1 MPISIKTYLG
11 ELSQE
16 LKNILSYWQTY
27 MPDEKHGGFYGQV
40 DGQNRP
46 VEEASKGVILN
57 ARILWTFSA
66 ACSRSFSEEK
76 KAMADQA
83 YQYMETYFRDKRYGG
98 LYWELDYLG
107 KPVNPRKQIYAQAFA
122 VYALSEYYRLTSE
135 PAVLDWI
142 LELFDLLEE
151 KAADGENGGY
161 IEAFGEDWSELDDL
175 RLSEKDANEKKGMN
189 THIHM
194 LEAYTNLCRIHRTR
208 EVETALQQIIR
219 LMQEHFVGEDHH
231 LKLFFDEKWN
241 VKSSV
246 ISYGHDIETSWLIY
260 EAAEVLGD
268 EALIDELKPMLLG
281 MVDTFLAEGVDSAN
295 GVMNELDKENGHLDT
310 DRHWWP
316 QAEAMVGLVYAY
328 RMSGDDRYLGKTL
341 KIWMFIKEFIIDHRK
356 GEWFW
361 KVDRYG
367 NPDLSDE
374 KAGSWKCP
382 YHNSRACMEIAH
394 QLG

>member
-1 MPISIKTYLG
+1 MPISVETYLG
-11 ELSQE
+11 ELGRE

-46 VEEASKGVILN
+46 VEEAAKGVILN

-83 YQYMETYFRDKRYGG
+83 YQYLETYFRDKRYGG

-219 LMQEHFVGEDHH
+219 LMQKHFVGPDHH
-231 LKLFFDEKWN
+231 LRLFFDEKWN

-341 KIWMFIKEFIIDHRK
+341 KIWMFIKEFIIDHRQ

-367 NPDLSDE
+367 NPDLADE
-374 KAGSWKCP
+374 KAGFWKCP
-382 YHNSRACMEIAH
+382 YHNSRACMEIAR